1 MAHATASPTNDTDLG
16 VSIRAALASL
26 SFGAG
31 AIHLAMA
38 TSHAGEW
45 LAEGVV
51 FAIAGWL
58 QLGLALAFAV
68 RPSKAAL
75 ITACGANLLFVA
87 AWAWTRTV
95 GMPFGPEQGNV
106 HVTGFV
112 DVTAA
117 VFEMAIVV
125 LSALALAT
133 PTTAPGT
140 SRVSRAAC
148 VAIPLCVLALAT
160 TAIVSPSARGHAHGG
175 DEGATGTHDHATP
188 EADEAATEAAA
199 DDGHDHGVETLG
211 TGSVSD
217 EPADSHADGHTHEES
232 SATALG
238 EHAQQTDGAQDVAT
252 DSAAGDTHAH
262 PDVATEATPVDDKGL
277 SLLENG
283 HMAHVYGPDQ
293 SLDAFTRAALAH
305 QLALT
310 RSIAERFP
318 TLGDAR
324 TAGSRAAGAFGPGTG
339 IHMSLP
345 TTGMPDIPPPDPAAP
360 WIPGTLTDAEVLR
373 PANLLYDGATDDA
386 PLAGF
391 MYYSTSPVEPEGF
404 AGPND
409 HWHTHGALCLNLAGE
424 DGIEVLHP
432 AEKTAESCQS
442 IDGVFIEQTTFMVHV
457 WTIPGYE
464 SNRGVFSDINPA
476 IACPDGTYYT
486 VPEADTEQYQL
497 SKCLSSPA

>member
-1 MAHATASPTNDTDLG
+1 M
-16 VSIRAALASL
+16 
-26 SFGAG
+26 
-31 AIHLAMA
+31 
-38 TSHAGEW
+38 E
-45 LAEGVV
+45 
-51 FAIAGWL
+51 
-58 QLGLALAFAV
+58 
-68 RPSKAAL
+68 
-75 ITACGANLLFVA
+75 
-87 AWAWTRTV
+87 TV
-95 GMPFGPEQGNV
+95 G
-106 HVTGFV
+106 
-112 DVTAA
+112 A
-117 VFEMAIVV
+117 
-125 LSALALAT
+125 
-133 PTTAPGT
+133 
-140 SRVSRAAC
+140 
-148 VAIPLCVLALAT
+148 
-160 TAIVSPSARGHAHGG
+160 
-175 DEGATGTHDHATP
+175 
-188 EADEAATEAAA
+188 
-199 DDGHDHGVETLG
+199 
-211 TGSVSD
+211 GSVSD
-217 EPADSHADGHTHEES
+217 EHGDGHAVSDDGHTHEDSTE
-232 SATALG
+232 TALG
-238 EHAQQTDGAQDVAT
+238 EAPAVDSVDPDGLETEQAVAT
-252 DSAAGDTHAH
+252 DTAAAEAHEH
-262 PDVATEATPVDDKGL
+262 PDAATEATPVDDKGL

-283 HMAHVYGPDQ
+283 HMAHVYGPDE
-293 SLDAFTRAALAH
+293 SLDAFTRAALVH

-310 RSIAERFP
+310 RTIAERFP

-324 TAGSRAAGAFGPGTG
+324 AAGSRAAGAFGPGMG

-345 TTGMPDIPPPDPAAP
+345 ATGMPDIPPPDPSAP

-409 HWHTHGALCLNLAGE
+409 HWHTHGALCLNMGGE

-432 AEKTAESCQS
+432 VEKTAESCQS